1 MLTRCVEL
9 RVDCNNCV
17 ALTQFPLKPVR
28 QLSEI
33 SSSLDTSVNIWSLW
47 RQFNCESVTK
57 LAKCWSDLIFAFNR
71 SGEEVEVDR
80 RRRISSKGER
90 NSLTIVEL
98 GKYSLR
104 RSIGIKDN
112 DKDKDKG
119 TV

>member
-1 MLTRCVEL
+1 MVEL

-17 ALTQFPLKPVR
+17 ALTQFQLKPVR

-71 SGEEVEVDR
+71 SGAEVEQDR
-80 RRRISSKGER
+80 RRKISWKGER

-98 GKYSLR
+98 GKYTLR
-104 RSIGIKDN
+104 HLIRVKRKETKTKTKEQSD
-112 DKDKDKG
+112 DR
-119 TV
+119 